1 MMRWGNP
8 IGLPRRHY
16 PVVAAA
22 LVCAALPMAYGQ
34 SALAADS
41 SFCVT
46 CRGPDST
53 YLCQATHARG
63 MSKSIMKY
71 ACIVQLA
78 KSGEH
83 ESCAVSHQRS
93 DSCRGE
99 LRQVNLNDLPG
110 TFGGP
115 PSQNSADESSAP
127 PPRVEQAPQDTS
139 LGERPSVARMTK
151 RAIRASRNG
160 MASVVEN
167 RPVRAVAQKT
177 GSRFGRMARCAR
189 KFFWKCGESDANQG
203 EIEPLPAP
211 E

>member
-1 MMRWGNP
+1 MMRWT
-8 IGLPRRHY
+8 GLPRRRY
-16 PVVAAA
+16 PLVAAA
-22 LVCAALPMAYGQ
+22 LVCAAASTSSGH
-34 SALAADS
+34 SALAEDS

-46 CRGPDST
+46 CRGPDNT

-63 MSKSIMKY
+63 MSKSIVKY

-78 KSGEH
+78 KTGEH
-83 ESCAVSHQRS
+83 ESCAVSHERS

-99 LRQVNLNDLPG
+99 LRQVNLTDLPG

-115 PSQNSADESSAP
+115 PAQSSADESPAP
-127 PPRVEQAPQDTS
+127 SPRAEQPLQDQS

-160 MASVVEN
+160 VANVVEN
-167 RPVRAVAQKT
+167 RPVRAAAQKT

-189 KFFWKCGESDANQG
+189 KFFWKCGESDANQAD
-203 EIEPLPAP
+203 IEPLPAP